1 MSLNVDDDDHK
12 PTAHF
17 PSIPLDLNGNE
28 ITWDQNFANAL
39 GRISRLMDAFE
50 RDGTFDAPPHHE
62 RGRRRRG
69 RQDPRLPRL
78 RELSGR
84 AALPH
89 AAST

>member
-39 GRISRLMDAFE
+39 GRISRLMNEASDAE
-50 RDGTFDAPPHHE
+50 AAKI
-62 RGRRRRG
+62 
-69 RQDPRLPRL
+69 
-78 RELSGR
+78 R
-84 AALPH
+84 AYL
-89 AAST
+89 ASAS